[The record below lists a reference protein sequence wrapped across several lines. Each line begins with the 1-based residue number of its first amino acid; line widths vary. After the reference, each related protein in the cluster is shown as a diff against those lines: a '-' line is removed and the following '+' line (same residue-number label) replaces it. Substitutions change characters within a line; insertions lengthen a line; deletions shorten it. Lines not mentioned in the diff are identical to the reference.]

1 MVKRHFIHNI
11 TIYPELNI
19 YVMEVFYG
27 SFVRV
32 HECPIPSYV
41 VYSYGGFD
49 FEFRRYI
56 KEYVASVHQRPHT
69 TFRLYCGVNI
79 ASERTYSFEDVLH
92 QFFCIIRHVLNLN
105 AHSNTVFAHS

>member
-1 MVKRHFIHNI
+1 MVKRPFIHNI

-32 HECPIPSYV
+32 HECPITSYV

-49 FEFRRYI
+49 IEFRRYI

-69 TFRLYCGVNI
+69 TFGLYRGVNI
-79 ASERTYSFEDVLH
+79 ASEGTYSFEDELH
-92 QFFCIIRHVLNLN
+92 QFFGVLRQVLNLN
-105 AHSNTVFAHS
+105 AHSNTVFAHW